1 MEKPIKLVDDFRR
14 EGDLL
19 PLDYHR
25 TSCKE
30 IDRPLTYYLPLGSLS
45 ALQGSFPYHRGI
57 ELPNQSLVGIIGML
71 HNTVPLLG
79 PDDLRNHCSIH
90 CLNVNTAL

>member
-25 TSCKE
+25 CITE
-30 IDRPLTYYLPLGSLS
+30 I
-45 ALQGSFPYHRGI
+45 AQYHRGI